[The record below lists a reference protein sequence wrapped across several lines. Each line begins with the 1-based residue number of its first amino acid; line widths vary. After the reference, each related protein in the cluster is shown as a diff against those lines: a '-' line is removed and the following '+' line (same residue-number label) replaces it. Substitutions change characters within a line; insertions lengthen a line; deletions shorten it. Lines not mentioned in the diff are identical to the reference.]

1 MTNVFSIY
9 HIIWLLISIT
19 IIITN
24 LILLNKHKPE
34 IDKVLTVGCIG
45 CVASEFTKV
54 FSLIELVPSSNGET
68 MHLYIPLE
76 HLPLHLCSLQII
88 FIFLTRFTKNK
99 SLKTNI
105 LGFMYPTCSVGA
117 FMALLMPSI
126 VPNPIKASQMFTH
139 PIGYEYFL
147 FHSLLIIIGIYIILS
162 GKVDLKPKNYFIT
175 LGMLVIFAFISLY
188 LNSIFASPT
197 YVDGKL
203 ISVDYSTNFLF
214 TYKTPIGIELTEKW
228 HWYLYLGI
236 IISVAIIFLTLF
248 YIPVFKMAK
257 RNKQ

>member
-1 MTNVFSIY
+1 MFSVY
-9 HIIWLLISIT
+9 HIIWLAISFT
-19 IIITN
+19 AIITG
-24 LILLNKHKPE
+24 LILLMKHKPE

-45 CVASEFTKV
+45 AVASEFTKV

-68 MHLYIPLE
+68 MHLYIQME

-88 FIFLTRFTKNK
+88 FLFITRFTKNTA
-99 SLKTNI
+99 LKNNI

-126 VPNPIKASQMFTH
+126 VPKPISVNQMFTH

-147 FHSLLIIIGIYIILS
+147 FHSLLIIIGAYIFLS

-175 LGMLVIFAFISLY
+175 LGLLVLFAFISLY
-188 LNSIFASPT
+188 LNSMFASPT
-197 YVDGKL
+197 YVNGEL
-203 ISVDYSTNFLF
+203 VSVDYTANFLF
-214 TYKTPIGIELTEKW
+214 TYKTPIGIELTEMW

-236 IISVAIIFLTLF
+236 IITVAVGFLTLF
-248 YIPVFKMAK
+248 YIPVFKRAK
-257 RNKQ
+257 KTA